1 MLQLSQIGY
10 LSALPYLVNFLL
22 VFPISYSAERVVQIQ
37 LMNVK
42 TQRKLYNTI
51 GCSGAALGLALLA
64 LTKCDAV
71 LAVAALCMVMAFL
84 AFNIPGCFV
93 RNDRHTIK
101 PSSLTSTIDTLTHKS
116 LCCSL
121 PSLTWLLTTPV
132 HSWACSTP
140 SPTPWASSPPSS
152 ARSSSMET

>member
-22 VFPISYSAERVVQIQ
+22 VLPISYSAERVVQIQ
-37 LMNVK
+37 LVNVK

-93 RNDRHTIK
+93 RNDHHTVK
-101 PSSLTSTIDTLTHKS
+101 PHTHKS
-116 LCCSL
+116 LL
-121 PSLTWLLTTPV
+121 
-132 HSWACSTP
+132 
-140 SPTPWASSPPSS
+140 
-152 ARSSSMET
+152 

>member
-10 LSALPYLVNFLL
+10 LSALPYLVNFIL

-51 GCSGAALGLALLA
+51 GCSGAALGLTLLA

-93 RNDRHTIK
+93 RND
-101 PSSLTSTIDTLTHKS
+101 S
-116 LCCSL
+116 
-121 PSLTWLLTTPV
+121 V
-132 HSWACSTP
+132 
-140 SPTPWASSPPSS
+140 
-152 ARSSSMET
+152 